1 MGPYTKNAYDA
12 TNIIIA
18 ALKQAGLK
26 DRAAIAKAIR
36 DIQYDGAMG
45 HTSFDSNGQ
54 TTLPVDLE
62 LREVRA
68 ALGGALTSVATEGS
82 RRSGEA
88 KKRPDPPVGLVSYE
102 KGCFAA
108 QATFCFRLARAS

>member
-1 MGPYTKNAYDA
+1 LAVGTISGIIKEEGNAKLTQLTADYDAAKFSEPMGPYTKNAYDA

-26 DRAAIAKAIR
+26 DHAAIAKAIR
-36 DIQYDGAMG
+36 DTQYDGAMG

-62 LREVRA
+62 LREVKGGVWA
-68 ALGGALTSVATEGS
+68 AH
-82 RRSGEA
+82 
-88 KKRPDPPVGLVSYE
+88 
-102 KGCFAA
+102 
-108 QATFCFRLARAS
+108 